1 MAVYLRTFLF
11 NPKMIKKLVSLWCC
25 ISGDIKHRNL
35 VLTIKLKNLV

>member
-1 MAVYLRTFLF
+1 MAVYFRTFLF
-11 NPKMIKKLVSLWCC
+11 DPKMIEKLVFLWCC